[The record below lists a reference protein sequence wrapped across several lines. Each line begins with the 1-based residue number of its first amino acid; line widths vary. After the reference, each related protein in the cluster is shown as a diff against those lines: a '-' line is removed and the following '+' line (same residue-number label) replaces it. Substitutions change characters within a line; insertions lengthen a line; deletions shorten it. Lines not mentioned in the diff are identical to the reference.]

1 MTFGEA
7 AMPSMIMITVAVAAL
22 AAPHAAV
29 PQNASQSEF
38 VSRVQACQ
46 QIKDNAARLT
56 CYDGTVA
63 ALVAATSRGDVT
75 IVDRNQMRQVRRSLF
90 GFSLPRLPFF
100 SGSKDREVQE
110 EPKELVAK
118 LISFHDIGN
127 GFFRFTLDEPQSTWE
142 STEASSVY
150 SPRAGDK
157 VTIQHGALGSYFVE
171 IGNQPWVRARRIR

>member
-1 MTFGEA
+1 MTSTLMIA
-7 AMPSMIMITVAVAAL
+7 AFFAAL

-29 PQNASQSEF
+29 SGSTNQSEL

-46 QIKDNAARLT
+46 QIKDNAARLA
-56 CYDGTVA
+56 CYDGSVS
-63 ALVAATSRGDVT
+63 ALAVATSRGDVT

-150 SPRAGDK
+150 GPRPGDK

>member
-1 MTFGEA
+1 
-7 AMPSMIMITVAVAAL
+7 
-22 AAPHAAV
+22 
-29 PQNASQSEF
+29 
-38 VSRVQACQ
+38 
-46 QIKDNAARLT
+46 
-56 CYDGTVA
+56 
-63 ALVAATSRGDVT
+63 
-75 IVDRNQMRQVRRSLF
+75 
-90 GFSLPRLPFF
+90 
-100 SGSKDREVQE
+100 
-110 EPKELVAK
+110 VAK